1 MSWYLFSIRESLLTG
16 RLRIVLV
23 FAVLTVA
30 PLISES
36 LLRNNSVN
44 GNSPKVSVKM
54 KKKLMAVGV
63 GGGSGCCDSLSKN
76 VDLLG

>member
-1 MSWYLFSIRESLLTG
+1 MTG

-54 KKKLMAVGV
+54 KKNLMAGGGEGGRG

>member
-1 MSWYLFSIRESLLTG
+1 MTG

-54 KKKLMAVGV
+54 KKNLMAGGGGGEGGV
-63 GGGSGCCDSLSKN
+63 GAATVYQKMLTYLVS
-76 VDLLG
+76 

>member
-23 FAVLTVA
+23 FAILTVA
-30 PLISES
+30 PLISEC

-54 KKKLMAVGV
+54 KKNLMA
-63 GGGSGCCDSLSKN
+63 GGGGIGCCDSLSKN

>member
-1 MSWYLFSIRESLLTG
+1 MTG

-54 KKKLMAVGV
+54 KKNLMAGGGGGQGGV
-63 GGGSGCCDSLSKN
+63 GAATVYQKMLTYLVS
-76 VDLLG
+76 